1 MELTELEKT
10 LLVSFYALAKGSTE
24 EYVDE
29 SLLLSKF
36 PIRQRKLLKEY
47 IRKFVKKGILIKHKK
62 ENSYRVSKKA
72 IPIISSLIMKGVT
85 FRF

>member
-1 MELTELEKT
+1 M
-10 LLVSFYALAKGSTE
+10 SFYALAEGSTE
-24 EYVDE
+24 KYVDE

-47 IRKFVKKGILIKHKK
+47 IKRFVKEGLLIKHKK
-62 ENSYRVSKKA
+62 EKSYRVSKKA
-72 IPIISSLIMKGVT
+72 IPIISSLIMRGIT